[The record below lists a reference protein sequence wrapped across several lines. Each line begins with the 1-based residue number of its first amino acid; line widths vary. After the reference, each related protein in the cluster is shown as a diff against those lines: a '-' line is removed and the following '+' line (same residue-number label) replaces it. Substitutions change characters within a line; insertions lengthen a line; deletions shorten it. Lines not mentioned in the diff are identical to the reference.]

1 MSYRNYVITAY
12 AVFAIVLLWDL
23 LVPWLQL
30 RREFRTVKM
39 RAARQSSARTPLPE
53 TQL

>member
-1 MSYRNYVITAY
+1 MSYRNYVIAAY

-30 RREFRTVKM
+30 RSELRRVNL
-39 RAARQSSARTPLPE
+39 RAARNPSTVKPSPE